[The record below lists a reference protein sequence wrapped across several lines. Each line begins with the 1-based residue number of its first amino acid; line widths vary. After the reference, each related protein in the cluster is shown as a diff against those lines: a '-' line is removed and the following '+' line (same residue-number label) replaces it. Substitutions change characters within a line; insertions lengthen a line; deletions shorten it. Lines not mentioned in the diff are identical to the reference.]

1 MDDLPEEIRNHIV
14 SFLPLKEAIR
24 TSILSK
30 KWKKV
35 LTREQDILARLPT
48 ECWTLKHLHLY
59 LHPTKNHV
67 QVLMFLL
74 RSYPNLQT
82 LTVFIEMQDENPFIS
97 CLLNMEESWKT
108 QELNTDGMLQQLRR
122 AECKSFGG
130 SEFELDLVRFLLEH
144 ADVMEEMNI
153 NLSQRIQTDA
163 AKSSNLKETIQM
175 FARVS
180 PHAAI
185 SFS

>member
-35 LTREQDILARLPT
+35 LTREQDLLVRLPT
-48 ECWTLKHLHLY
+48 ECCTLKHLHLDCTI
-59 LHPTKNHV
+59 LKNQV

-82 LTVFIEMQDENPFIS
+82 LTVFVKVPTINKYLENI
-97 CLLNMEESWKT
+97 L
-108 QELNTDGMLQQLRR
+108 
-122 AECKSFGG
+122 
-130 SEFELDLVRFLLEH
+130 
-144 ADVMEEMNI
+144 I
-153 NLSQRIQTDA
+153 
-163 AKSSNLKETIQM
+163 
-175 FARVS
+175 
-180 PHAAI
+180 
-185 SFS
+185 